1 MPRRLLYMEANSKH
15 ERIEVHAMES
25 RRLSWIVCCTRSMRS
40 LLPSVVEEKEEDL
53 TLAEE
58 KEKED
63 NSTLA
68 QR

>member
-1 MPRRLLYMEANSKH
+1 
-15 ERIEVHAMES
+15 
-25 RRLSWIVCCTRSMRS
+25 MRS
-40 LLPSVVEEKEEDL
+40 LLPSVVEEKEKDL